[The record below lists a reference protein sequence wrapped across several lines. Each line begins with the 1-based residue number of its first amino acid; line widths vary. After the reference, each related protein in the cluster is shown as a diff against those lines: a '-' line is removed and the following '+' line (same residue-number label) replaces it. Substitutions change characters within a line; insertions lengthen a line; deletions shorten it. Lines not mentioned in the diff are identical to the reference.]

1 MNPKK
6 LKNNKHTIQDAKK
19 TKTPL
24 RRVIAHYNPLE
35 GCGLCEAVGIVRTTC
50 VLSIPTL
57 RRGFAKASPRL
68 RRLRLNRRRH

>member
-1 MNPKK
+1 MKITNH
-6 LKNNKHTIQDAKK
+6 KNNNSPK
-19 TKTPL
+19 TKPL
-24 RRVIAHYNPLE
+24 LRKVIAHYNPLE

-68 RRLRLNRRRH
+68 RRLRLDRRRH